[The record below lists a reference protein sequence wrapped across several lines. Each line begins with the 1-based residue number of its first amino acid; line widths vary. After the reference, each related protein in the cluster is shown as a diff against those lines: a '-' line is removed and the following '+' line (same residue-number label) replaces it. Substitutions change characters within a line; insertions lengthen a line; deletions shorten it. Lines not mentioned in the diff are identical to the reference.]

1 MTIRVINLT
10 DEALPELQGV
20 EVYEGDLKEKCLEI
34 LNDEGHTVSY
44 RAGGLRGMPA
54 SIPIAALIE
63 GDDSLMSILHNQE
76 PWLMALPR
84 QDAHGRD
91 TKPIAEMLCFLQ
103 IGPVK
108 KPVITTQPS
117 MEDAWTY
124 DEIVIEEGE
133 KTEIPLVIPVDV
145 RNKQWFFAGSKSD
158 LRMPIVFEIDQNGN
172 VSGITNFVHRAPV
185 NHGAQILPEDM

>member
-1 MTIRVINLT
+1 MIRIINLT

-20 EVYEGDLKEKCLEI
+20 EVYDGELKDKCLKA
-34 LNDEGHTVSY
+34 LNEKGHTVSY
-44 RAGGLRGMPA
+44 RANGLRGMPA
-54 SIPIAALIE
+54 SIPIAALLE

-103 IGPVK
+103 IGPATPADRV
-108 KPVITTQPS
+108 
-117 MEDAWTY
+117 
-124 DEIVIEEGE
+124 
-133 KTEIPLVIPVDV
+133 EIPLVIPIEV

-172 VSGITNFVHRAPV
+172 VAGITNFVHRAPV
-185 NHGAQILPEDM
+185 SHGAQIVPEGED